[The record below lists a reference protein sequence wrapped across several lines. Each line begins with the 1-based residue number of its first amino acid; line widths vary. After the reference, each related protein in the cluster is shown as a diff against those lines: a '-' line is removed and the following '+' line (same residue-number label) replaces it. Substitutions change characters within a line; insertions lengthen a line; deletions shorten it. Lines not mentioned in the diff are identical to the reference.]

1 MDFKRIELI
10 FLCTFFTLNIFLLY
24 TFFQGKNEPVV
35 TTGINNMENIEA
47 RLAEEKINFDHTFSE
62 ESGEAYY
69 LSATPTDFYTL
80 DSELISGAK
89 IIDPKVLSKNI
100 SARQTVIFD
109 KKHSAEEATNFIHKG
124 NQVAFGNEYE
134 YHGNLVT
141 DQNSFYFSQEYKGI
155 PFYDET
161 SALILNVEEEEGG
174 NYQLMD
180 YSQTHL
186 SNVEELREK
195 QSVITEHDAIVTLYL
210 SNKIPSGATIE
221 KTALVYTRIYAVRGK
236 HVYVPAWYV
245 WVDINGNNTSQ
256 LEKVNAFSNTI
267 ITTTVSDLKKE

>member
-10 FLCTFFTLNIFLLY
+10 FLCTFLTLNIFLLY
-24 TFFQGKNEPVV
+24 TFFQGKNESVSSN
-35 TTGINNMENIEA
+35 GINNMQNIEA
-47 RLAEEKINFDHTFSE
+47 RLSEEKIKFDHTFSK

-69 LSATPTDFYTL
+69 LSATPTDFYEL
-80 DSELISGAK
+80 DSVLASGVKLVERQVISK
-89 IIDPKVLSKNI
+89 DI

-109 KKHSAEEATNFIHKG
+109 EEHATEEATHFIHKG
-124 NQVAFGNEYE
+124 NQVVFGDDYE
-134 YHGNLVT
+134 YHGNLVA
-141 DQNSFYFSQEYKGI
+141 DKNSFYFSQEYKDI

-161 SALILNVEEEEGG
+161 SALVLNVEAEEGG
-174 NYQLMD
+174 NYKLLD
-180 YSQTHL
+180 YTQTHL

-195 QSVITEHDAIVTLYL
+195 QSIITEHDAIVTLYL
-210 SNKIPSGATIE
+210 SNKIPSGSAIE
-221 KTALVYTRIYAVRGK
+221 KTALVYTRIYAVKEK

-245 WVDINGNNTSQ
+245 WVDTNGSNTSQ